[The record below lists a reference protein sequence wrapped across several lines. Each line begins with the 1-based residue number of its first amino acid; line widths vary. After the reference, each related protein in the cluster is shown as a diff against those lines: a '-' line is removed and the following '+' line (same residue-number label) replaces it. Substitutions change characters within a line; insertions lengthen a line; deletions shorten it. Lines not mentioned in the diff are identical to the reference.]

1 MIIVQLSANAI
12 STQIAV
18 LDCSKKIFLS
28 LSQEY
33 RNAILKVHLIN
44 LLDQFFSIRI
54 QKTGKSLF
62 IIYYQRISSG
72 FCF

>member
-1 MIIVQLSANAI
+1 MQYLHKLQKEF
-12 STQIAV
+12 TV

-33 RNAILKVHLIN
+33 RNAIPKVHLIN